1 MKRTLLLFSL
11 LALEINLY
19 AQDATV
25 KNLQNE
31 TAKTFKKDPADTLPK
46 KWHKDGLFNFNL
58 GQASLSNW
66 AAGGDEFS
74 LTVNTLFNI
83 SAFYKNGKHSWDNS
97 LDINYGYIRSSSLGS
112 RKNDDRI
119 DLLSKYGYALTSKL
133 NLALLFNARS
143 QFFKGYTYTG
153 NTKTFTSA
161 FLSPGYFLL
170 SLGIDYKPVKNLS
183 LFISPVTYRLITVI
197 DDTLSAKGLYG
208 VKPGDK
214 TLHEFGAFFS
224 ANYVKDFNK
233 NVSYKGRLDLFSNYR
248 RNPQNIDVFMSNV
261 FSAKFGKILAVTWS
275 LDMIYDDDVKIFGPN
290 KSSPALQLKSIVG
303 IGLQV
308 KF

>member
-1 MKRTLLLFSL
+1 MKGILLFFPL
-11 LALEINLY
+11 IAIVTVN
-19 AQDATV
+19 AQDQTV

-31 TAKTFKKDPADTLPK
+31 TGKSFKKDPADTIPK

-83 SAFYKNGKHSWDNS
+83 SAFYKNGKHSWDNG

-143 QFFKGYTYTG
+143 QFFKGYTYTS

-170 SLGIDYKPVKNLS
+170 SPGIDYKPVKNLS

-208 VKPGDK
+208 VTPGDK
-214 TLHEFGAFFS
+214 TLHEIGAFFS

-248 RNPQNIDVFMSNV
+248 RKPQNIDVFMSNV

-275 LDMIYDDDVKIFGPN
+275 LDMIYDDDIKIFGPN